1 MVTGTRFHGVIG
13 TAAAGWLW
21 PDSRLFGAAWTR
33 GVPVDVELTDAG
45 LILSPRTRLLRGAR
59 WAPITLA
66 WDELCGGSAMSRG
79 HTGRTGGLTLRET
92 FEVTLKV
99 VGSRAVGFQM
109 PTGVSS
115 LLPGFPSVAP
125 IDGGAP
131 YAPLVITMPR
141 GDELA
146 AAVSA
151 RATGEQRS

>member
-1 MVTGTRFHGVIG
+1 M
-13 TAAAGWLW
+13 AGWLW
-21 PDSRLFGAAWTR
+21 PDSRLFGAAWTH

-59 WAPITLA
+59 WAPVTLA
-66 WDELCGGSAMSRG
+66 WDELGGASATSRG
-79 HTGRTGGLTLRET
+79 HTGRTGGLTLHET

-141 GDELA
+141 GDHLA

-151 RATGEQRS
+151 HATGEQRS